1 MPGGRICLE
10 GCTCGR
16 HGAYA
21 QQRRSQSGKAQWNR
35 MTEAERTAKVVQI
48 TQGRKCPPRCTCD
61 RHSVKRRETLRQAA
75 LKQWEHLSDIER
87 IKMTEAAKAA
97 SLTRLELLG
106 IKIVEHARVERWE
119 VDAFAPMLNTVFE
132 CDGDYWHSLP
142 EVAESDRR
150 KNEGLAK
157 RGYHLVRVWEKELR
171 SDPVA
176 AIITKLLR
184 GGK

>member
-1 MPGGRICLE
+1 
-10 GCTCGR
+10 
-16 HGAYA
+16 
-21 QQRRSQSGKAQWNR
+21 

-97 SLTRLELLG
+97 SLTRDTFPHRVMCLTLELLG
-106 IKIVEHARVERWE
+106 IEIVEHARVERWE